1 MPIRITEKGHGR
13 KFTHSQ
19 LLTMALEDHILFC
32 SMVGTLLEELINHCS
47 DIGVEFPEDSSYT
60 QKFNTVMASIE
71 TISKAAKYV
80 ISESPEHS

>member
-1 MPIRITEKGHGR
+1 MSFRITEKGHGR

-47 DIGVEFPEDSSYT
+47 DIGVEFPEDNPYT
-60 QKFNTVMASIE
+60 QKFNAVMSSIE
-71 TISKAAKYV
+71 TISKESKYV
-80 ISESPEHS
+80 ITESPKHS